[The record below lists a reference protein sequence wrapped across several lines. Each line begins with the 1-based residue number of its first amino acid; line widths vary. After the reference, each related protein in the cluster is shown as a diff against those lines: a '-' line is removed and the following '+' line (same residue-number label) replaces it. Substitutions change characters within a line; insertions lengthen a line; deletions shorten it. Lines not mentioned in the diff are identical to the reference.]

1 MKKLIAILFCA
12 LCLAAH
18 ADDYTE
24 IHGTGIY
31 STSDHS
37 RADAHRERLKK
48 EFERE
53 GLTAMAERT
62 DRALDG
68 LFKIA
73 VMNLKRRGYYEEAD
87 YIQRGWSRQKGQLQ
101 VLHASAR
108 DIGDFEPLMTWL
120 AVAYEIIEFKLGY
133 NLCYTL
139 RISDLKTFNY
149 TIPVVF
155 KPCAHP
161 LTDFTEHFVHDE
173 RYRGLCPV
181 VAYWTTSI
189 TCSIA
194 TFGAGYFFICSPIAM
209 LVELGFD
216 KAVAPWL
223 APKIYNWAC
232 GGEK

>member
-1 MKKLIAILFCA
+1 MLKLICILFVA

-18 ADDYTE
+18 GDDYTE
-24 IHGTGIY
+24 IHGNGIY
-31 STSDHS
+31 STSQESQAEKHS
-37 RADAHRERLKK
+37 KKLQREL
-48 EFERE
+48 EE
-53 GLTAMAERT
+53 GGLGRMAVRT
-62 DRALDG
+62 NFALGG
-68 LFKIA
+68 LFKVA
-73 VMNLKRRGYYEEAD
+73 VMNLKRRGYYEEANT
-87 YIQRGWSRQKGQLQ
+87 IERGWRARDGEIVRLQ
-101 VLHASAR
+101 QEAR

-139 RISDLKTFNY
+139 RITDLKTFNY

-155 KPCAHP
+155 KPCKYT
-161 LTDFTEHFVHDE
+161 LDDFTEHFVHDE

-216 KAVAPWL
+216 KWAAPWL
-223 APKIYNWAC
+223 APKIYNLAC
-232 GGEK
+232 GGE